1 MSGMLDYAAAL
12 ARPPVRAE
20 QDYTPRDTILCAL
33 GAGLGR
39 LHLDELTGLVA
50 SRRRS
55 RDHRRCGVEGRQ
67 RLAWI
72 GRLRRTC
79 PPPGDIA
86 GVLSASQAAGRPWS
100 SLTPCTSS
108 CGGQP
113 AMIDT
118 TIGDLDAMNRKQT
131 PGRGGTDGL

>member
-1 MSGMLDYAAAL
+1 MLDYAAAL
-12 ARPPVRAE
+12 ARPPVGAE
-20 QDYTPRDTILCAL
+20 QGYTPRDRILCAL

-39 LHLDELTGLVA
+39 RYLDKPTGLVA

-55 RDHRRCGVEGRQ
+55 RNHRRCRVEGRR

-72 GRLRRTC
+72 GRRRRTR

-86 GVLSASQAAGRPWS
+86 GVLSGSQAAGMALVESHAWRERVW
-100 SLTPCTSS
+100 
-108 CGGQP
+108 GEP

-118 TIGDLDAMNRKQT
+118 TIGDLDARSRKQT